1 LYNKTDRRKYTRFN
15 VPGAKVKYDEE
26 KDFQGSEGFTGL
38 GKMIDLTIYAVK
50 FETQHKLTPGA
61 KIQIWI
67 TLDDNKNIPMVGNV
81 LWIFSEKNNH
91 PKNATVGFNAFS
103 KEKGFNSIES
113 KKALEYLSEQYE
125 PASTNVIF
133 NF

>member
-67 TLDDNKNIPMVGNV
+67 TLDDNKNIPMVGYFQKKTIIPRT
-81 LWIFSEKNNH
+81 LLLDLMHSLK
-91 PKNATVGFNAFS
+91 
-103 KEKGFNSIES
+103 
-113 KKALEYLSEQYE
+113 KKASIL
-125 PASTNVIF
+125 
-133 NF
+133 